1 MILCTDSIFSMDYMF
16 RKTALNYTVTEVGV
30 KFTPV
35 LDKIIVPSPYSD
47 YYRLYVPIAT
57 SEILSLG

>member
-1 MILCTDSIFSMDYMF
+1 MDYMF